1 MGVHVDGFIAQV
13 AHTVVVG
20 GKACEK
26 KADVILAAYN
36 ALQVALRL
44 VKTGHTN
51 DDVTDAIAKV
61 CDIYKNNAL
70 EGVLSHELKKHL
82 IDANNVII
90 NKETFEQTVE
100 THEFAINEVFAVD
113 VVVSTGEGKAKEV
126 TTLILSSVR
135 VQNHCLQESH

>member
-1 MGVHVDGFIAQV
+1 M
-13 AHTVVVG
+13 VVG
-20 GKACEK
+20 GKASEK

-36 ALQVALRL
+36 ALQAALRL

-61 CDIYKNNAL
+61 CDIYKTNAL

-100 THEFAINEVFAVD
+100 THEFAINEVFAVA
-113 VVVSTGEGKAKEV
+113 VLVSTGEGKAKEV
-126 TTLILSSVR
+126 FLHSNEV
-135 VQNHCLQESH
+135 